1 MSATTKDRVRIP
13 MTSRYEFQK
22 PIGTGG
28 MGTVY
33 KALDRRTG
41 QLVAI
46 KVLRY
51 KESDNP
57 ILHQRNIREFR
68 AASELEHPNIVRAIS
83 FETVD
88 DINFVVYE
96 LVEGGSLCDRLDN
109 CRRFSESEAVRIIT
123 QIGQALEY
131 AHSRGV
137 VHRDVKPDN
146 ILILPDGRA
155 KLTDFGL
162 AKTIDSHE
170 DNLTRPLSGLGT
182 PQFMAPEQ
190 FSDAKTVGP
199 RSDIYSLGAT
209 LYTLVTGRYPFDG
222 KTALAIMTQK
232 EFERYPTARSLAP
245 GLSERIDIAI
255 AASLKPDPESR
266 PASCM
271 EFFKLLMKRRRKI
284 KDNSKPETGSHIL
297 STLNNRRAWI
307 RHTVGVGSSG
317 FIDPE
322 VHCGGALETW
332 PLVVRDVS
340 VGGIGIL
347 LARRFEPGTELFIE
361 YGDGTNNPCR
371 RLSTKIIRVQPE
383 NNGHWI
389 HGCQFLKP
397 LGERELTELVT
408 LFLG

>member
-1 MSATTKDRVRIP
+1 MPSMIKERQRIP
-13 MTSRYEFQK
+13 ISSRYEFQK

-33 KALDRRTG
+33 RALDRRTN

-51 KESDNP
+51 KESENP
-57 ILHQRNIREFR
+57 ILHQRNMREFR
-68 AASELEHPNIVRAIS
+68 AASELEHPNIVRALS
-83 FETVD
+83 FETID
-88 DINFVVYE
+88 EINFVVYE
-96 LVEGGSLCDRLDN
+96 LVEGGSLCDRLDHIK
-109 CRRFSESEAVRIIT
+109 RFSENEAIRIVT

-137 VHRDVKPDN
+137 VHRDIKPDN
-146 ILILPDGRA
+146 ILLLPDGRA

-162 AKTIDSHE
+162 AKTIDSNE

-209 LYTLVTGRYPFDG
+209 LYAMVTGRNPFDG

-232 EFERYPTARSLAP
+232 EFEKYPSARSLVP
-245 GLSERIDIAI
+245 GLNERIDIAI
-255 AASLKPDPESR
+255 SACLKPEPEGR
-266 PASCM
+266 PASCLD
-271 EFFKLLMKRRRKI
+271 FFKLLMKRRRKG
-284 KDNSKPETGSHIL
+284 KETAKPITASHTI
-297 STLNNRRAWI
+297 NNRRAWI
-307 RHTVGVGSSG
+307 RHTVGVGASG
-317 FIDPE
+317 WIDPA
-322 VHCGGALETW
+322 VQAGGELETW
-332 PLVVRDVS
+332 PLVVRDIS
-340 VGGIGIL
+340 AGGIGLL

-361 YGDGTNNPCR
+361 YGDGTEKP
-371 RLSTKIIRVQPE
+371 SKKIPTRIMRVQPE
-383 NNGHWI
+383 SNGHWI
-389 HGCQFLKP
+389 HGCQFLAP
-397 LGERELTELVT
+397 LGDGELAEMVK

>member
-1 MSATTKDRVRIP
+1 MSSMTKDRVRLPI
-13 MTSRYEFQK
+13 TSRYEFQK

-33 KALDRRTG
+33 KALDRRNG

-57 ILHQRNIREFR
+57 ILHQRNIREFK

-96 LVEGGSLCDRLDN
+96 LVEGGSLCDRLDH
-109 CRRFSESEAVRIIT
+109 CRRFTESEAVRIIT

-162 AKTIDSHE
+162 AKTIDSQE

-190 FSDAKTVGP
+190 FSDAKSVGP

-209 LYTLVTGRYPFDG
+209 LYTMVTGRYPFDG

-232 EFERYPTARSLAP
+232 EFEKYPSARSLVP
-245 GLSERIDIAI
+245 GLSERIDSTIE
-255 AASLKPDPESR
+255 ASLKPDPDAR

-271 EFFKLLMKRRRKI
+271 EFFKLLMKRRRKV
-284 KDNSKPETGSHIL
+284 KDCSKPETGSHN
-297 STLNNRRAWI
+297 LNNRRAWI

-317 FIDPE
+317 YIDPA
-322 VHCGGALETW
+322 VHSGGELETW

-340 VGGIGIL
+340 VGGIGLL

-361 YGDGTNNPCR
+361 YGDGTGNPSR
-371 RLSTKIIRVQPE
+371 KLSTKIIRVQPE

-389 HGCQFLKP
+389 HGCRFLRP
-397 LGERELTELVT
+397 LGERELAELVT